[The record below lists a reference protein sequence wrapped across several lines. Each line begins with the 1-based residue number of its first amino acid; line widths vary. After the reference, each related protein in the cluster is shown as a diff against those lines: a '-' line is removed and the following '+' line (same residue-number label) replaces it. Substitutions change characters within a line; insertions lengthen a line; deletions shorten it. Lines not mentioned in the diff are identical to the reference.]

1 MSQILTNIEGILKD
15 KYQPAL
21 ANLINTEPSPFLE
34 MIRKEP
40 LTNNKVRVAA
50 PIGINGGFGFGE
62 EGVGT
67 PTAAEQRYV
76 NYELKAV
83 DMYVDIAVSNK
94 TMVLGS
100 TDQGAMINALDA
112 EVKGSYAAAKWNLSR
127 ALFGDGSGMLC
138 MLNTTN
144 ADGTAFKA
152 TTPNN
157 LIEGL
162 VVDVYQLDDAGDTF
176 VPFMDKVRITE
187 VNYNTGSVIFDKQI
201 TSQRPLCLYVQG
213 SRDRELCGLGAIFAE
228 ASKLP
233 TLYGLDRT
241 ENTWL
246 NPEVISLQKT
256 GITDLALYRGIRNAK
271 KRRGAKIN
279 LIMMGDDAFDAYQ
292 TYMDAHTTHLV
303 DRRKFEG
310 GANGYSILV
319 GDQEVVIINESMV
332 PATEAWAVDTSSF
345 ILQQTPWAFVS
356 NGDSIFT
363 LQANTSIYRA
373 LLASYGNLICTNP
386 GGCVRFTNCN
396 ASV

>member
-21 ANLINTEPSPFLE
+21 SNMINNEPSPFLE

-94 TMVLGS
+94 TMVLGAS
-100 TDQGAMINALDA
+100 DQGAMINALDA

-127 ALFGDGSGMLC
+127 ALFGDGSGL
-138 MLNTTN
+138 LSHLDVDNPEGDRFR
-144 ADGTAFKA
+144 AQ
-152 TTPNN
+152 TPSN
-157 LIEGL
+157 LIAGL
-162 VVDVYQLDDAGDTF
+162 VVDVFQLDDTGEDFA
-176 VPFMDKVRITE
+176 PFMEKVRITE
-187 VNYNTGSVIFDKQI
+187 VDYNTGCVYFDKAFL
-201 TSQRPLCLYVQG
+201 SQRPLRLYVQG
-213 SRDRELCGLGAIFAE
+213 SFGREICGLGAIFAD
-228 ASKLP
+228 AKQMP
-233 TLYGLDRT
+233 TLYGLDRA
-241 ENTWL
+241 ENSWL
-246 NPEVISLQKT
+246 NPDVISLKT
-256 GITDLALYRGIRNAK
+256 TGLSDLALYRGIRNAK
-271 KRRGAKIN
+271 KRRGVKIN

-292 TYMDAHTTHLV
+292 TYMDEHTTHLV

-332 PATEAWAVDTSSF
+332 PKNEAWAVDTSTF
-345 ILQQTPWAFVS
+345 ILQQTPWEFVS
-356 NGDSIFT
+356 NGGSIFT
-363 LQANTSIYRA
+363 LAANSSIFRA

-386 GGCVRFTNCN
+386 GGCVRFTDCAN
-396 ASV
+396 